1 MNENNEKPVENVA
14 NSDKKPVDENMGFY
28 FSSAIK
34 IYDPD
39 TQEVLVQLRGD
50 N

>member
-1 MNENNEKPVENVA
+1 MSEKVEQPQQEE
-14 NSDKKPVDENMGFY
+14 KKPVDENMGFY
-28 FSSAIK
+28 FSSSIK

-39 TQEVLVQLRGD
+39 TKEVLVQKRGD